1 MKKLTLL
8 FLMSLFTMQ
17 EVAAQTDVTDKYL
30 TNAGFDVEADFVSS
44 IVYTYASDANQYGGV
59 SSCQPVTGW
68 TADATGD
75 GKAGGSFRYGSGFG
89 LAGNDYKV
97 PSTDAQGNSLGGAL
111 GLAGCWGNAVGYSQ
125 ALTLPAGTY
134 RISYSVY
141 NAGTNT
147 IANYDNK
154 IGFVESSSATHYA
167 DIEFYVGEWT
177 EGVIYLSLKTE
188 TSGTFQVGYACA
200 NIGSGGTPK
209 LFVDYV
215 RIESL
220 DDAYVLEDKTS
231 LVAVD
236 KESWGGGGIYKAE
249 DVTATETFQW
259 AASLPLGERLG
270 QTVSGLP
277 NGVYSLSM
285 YVAVSSTS
293 GRDNTGNVIVDGST
307 QYASFHANNISHA
320 VPAYNRENFDKFD
333 RIELNDIYVTDGKL
347 KLYLNQDMT
356 GPNWLAVQVKR
367 LTRVSELPRTTY
379 TIGDVN
385 KDNDVTISDVTQLV
399 NIILGRQENYD
410 LEVADMNEDGEVT
423 ISDVTQMVNVI
434 LGRKEAKVVDNN
446 YLYAD
451 LNAIVYAE
459 QSAAENSNA
468 SYMLNTATGI
478 LNNADVSLK
487 YDMRDYVTTLNLT
500 TTFDNVASISVYA
513 LDKTAIAG
521 PMTILN
527 RGGKLKYTY
536 TAGDE
541 LTYANS
547 LQSDVVTVTGTTDG
561 AYVAYLRP
569 VTLGRGVKVTVR
581 TTDGKYY
588 SQDFT
593 DISAGKVNNLSFT
606 QNTAANLWM
615 ATIPSNTYFSMLST
629 PGAHDAATKDCSSVA
644 KCQSEDLAGLLA
656 NGVRAFDFRP
666 RYTSNSQS
674 DIELNNLEIY
684 HGSVATGVKFK
695 DAIDILI
702 NFVKENPSEAVS
714 VIMQKEN
721 SKLIFS
727 LTDQSETWRASIREC
742 FSDASRAP
750 YLMGS
755 VRGYHTL
762 GDVRGKVSIV
772 SKNPYGNSEYSYRDV
787 IYGAV
792 IEKWP
797 DDGVVTDYSCDM
809 TQAWNWV
816 DCRASV
822 EDAYNS
828 STDTKKSQVETQ
840 LKLANAN
847 TDHTHYNYTFTSIA
861 NSITSSANTMNNY
874 TANTL
879 IPTLTGPLCYVYA
892 DFMGSSDYYGSVLLK
907 AVIEQN
913 YKYVFKGR
921 SRVE

>member
-17 EVAAQTDVTDKYL
+17 EVVAQTDVTDKYL

-236 KESWGGGGIYKAE
+236 KESWGGGGTYKAE

-320 VPAYNRENFDKFD
+320 VPAYNRENFNKFD

-451 LNAIVYAE
+451 LNATVYAE
-459 QSAAENSNA
+459 QSATENA
-468 SYMLNTATGI
+468 GGAGYTLNTAKCT
-478 LNNADVSLK
+478 LTDADVSDK
-487 YDMRDYVTTLNLT
+487 YNIRDYLTTLNIT
-500 TTFDNVASISVYA
+500 TTLPNVVAVSVYA
-513 LDKTAIAG
+513 KGQENIAGLMNYHTCYKTADYSAG
-521 PMTILN
+521 NTPSAYVN
-527 RGGKLKYTY
+527 SDCNDVNGK
-536 TAGDE
+536 
-541 LTYANS
+541 NM
-547 LQSDVVTVTGTTDG
+547 QSDVVTVTGSDAGT
-561 AYVAYLRP
+561 YVAYLLP
-569 VTLGRGVKVTVR
+569 VRLSQGVMVTVH
-581 TTDGKYY
+581 TSDGKYY
-588 SQDFT
+588 SQDFA
-593 DISAGKVNNLSFT
+593 DIVAGKENNLTFT
-606 QNTAANLWM
+606 ETTASNLWM
-615 ATIPSNTYFSMLST
+615 ATIPGNVNFSMIST
-629 PGAHDAATKDCSSVA
+629 PGAHDAATSSVSSYA
-644 KCQSEDLAGLLA
+644 KCQSLDLAGLLA
-656 NGVRAFDFRP
+656 SGVRAFDLRP
-666 RYTSNSQS
+666 GYKYKSSITV
-674 DIELNNLEIY
+674 DNLYIY
-684 HGSVATGVKFK
+684 HGMFSTNVLYK
-695 DAIDILI
+695 DAIKTMVEFLQAH
-702 NFVKENPSEAVS
+702 PSEAIS
-714 VIMQKEN
+714 VIMTKEDGTPLFSSWKDYTTEMCN
-721 SKLIFS
+721 AIDEVHKAYSDYLKLLDHS
-727 LTDQSETWRASIREC
+727 
-742 FSDASRAP
+742 
-750 YLMGS
+750 Y
-755 VRGYHTL
+755 YTL
-762 GDVRGKVSIV
+762 DDFRGKIFF
-772 SKNPYGNSEYSYRDV
+772 GYRNAWDLHKTV
-787 IYGAV
+787 RV
-792 IEKWP
+792 TNWP
-797 DDGVVTDYSCDM
+797 DDSSVTNYSVGVGGLCY
-809 TQAWNWV
+809 
-816 DCRASV
+816 ASV
-822 EDAYNS
+822 EDAYNTS
-828 STDTKKSQVETQ
+828 GDDKKTVVNAM
-840 LKLANAN
+840 LDLASVN
-847 TDHTHYNYTFTSIA
+847 TNRARFHFTYTSVA
-861 NSITSSANTMNNY
+861 NSITSSADTQNPAAAAYISENL
-874 TANTL
+874 A
-879 IPTLTGPLCYVYA
+879 GPVGYVYG
-892 DFMGSSDYYGSVLLK
+892 DYMGDSSHKGDALVK

>member
-17 EVAAQTDVTDKYL
+17 EVVAQTDVTDKYL

-236 KESWGGGGIYKAE
+236 KESWGGGGTYKAE

-320 VPAYNRENFDKFD
+320 VPAYNRENFNKFD

-410 LEVADMNEDGEVT
+410 LEVADVNEDGDVT
-423 ISDVTQMVNVI
+423 ISDVTQMVNII
-434 LGRKEAKVVDNN
+434 LGRNEAKVVDNN

-451 LNAIVYAE
+451 LEATVYAE
-459 QSAAENSNA
+459 QSAAENA
-468 SYMLNTATGI
+468 GGAGYTLNTAKCT
-478 LNNADVSLK
+478 LTDADVSDK
-487 YDMRDYVTTLNLT
+487 YNIRDYLTTLNIT
-500 TTFDNVASISVYA
+500 TTLPNVVAVSVYA
-513 LDKTAIAG
+513 KGQENIAGLMNYHTCYKTADYSAG
-521 PMTILN
+521 NTPSAYVN
-527 RGGKLKYTY
+527 SDCNDVNGK
-536 TAGDE
+536 
-541 LTYANS
+541 NM
-547 LQSDVVTVTGTTDG
+547 QSDVVTVTGSDAGT
-561 AYVAYLRP
+561 YVAYLLP
-569 VTLGRGVKVTVR
+569 VRLSQGVMVTVH
-581 TTDGKYY
+581 TSDGKYY
-588 SQDFT
+588 SQDFA
-593 DISAGKVNNLSFT
+593 DIVAGKENNLTFT
-606 QNTAANLWM
+606 ETTASNLWM
-615 ATIPSNTYFSMLST
+615 ATIPGNVNFSMIST
-629 PGAHDAATKDCSSVA
+629 PGAHDAATSSISSSYA
-644 KCQSEDLAGLLA
+644 KCQSLDLAGLLA
-656 NGVRAFDFRP
+656 SGVRAFDLRP
-666 RYTSNSQS
+666 GYYYDSTITE
-674 DIELNNLEIY
+674 DNLYIY
-684 HGSVATGVKFK
+684 HSSYNTNVLYK
-695 DAIDILI
+695 DAIKIFADFLAD
-702 NFVKENPSEAVS
+702 NPSEAIS
-714 VIMQKEN
+714 IIMVKEN
-721 SKLIFS
+721 NSGGS
-727 LTDQSETWRASIREC
+727 DRSSEMWTVINAVHTTYG
-742 FSDASRAP
+742 P
-750 YLMGS
+750 YMKVLDHS
-755 VRGYHTL
+755 YYTL
-762 GDVRGKVSIV
+762 DDFRGKMCYVNRTGTDCTNTVRIT
-772 SKNPYGNSEYSYRDV
+772 N
-787 IYGAV
+787 
-792 IEKWP
+792 WP
-797 DDGVVTDYSCDM
+797 DDASVTDYNCKIGG
-809 TQAWNWV
+809 T
-816 DCRASV
+816 CYASV
-822 EDAYNS
+822 EDAYNTS
-828 STDTKKSQVETQ
+828 GNDKKTVVNA
-840 LKLANAN
+840 LLDLASAN
-847 TDHTHYNYTFTSIA
+847 TNRARFHYTYTSVAWKLFGS
-861 NSITSSANTMNNY
+861 SITSHADTQSPAAATY
-874 TANTL
+874 ISEKLA
-879 IPTLTGPLCYVYA
+879 GPVGYVYG
-892 DFMGSSDYYGSVLLK
+892 DFMGDSSHKGDALVK
-907 AVIEQN
+907 AVIDQN

-921 SRVE
+921 SRVK